1 MRAAHGR
8 ELAGTRIAVFG
19 ATGVVG
25 FAAAVFSA
33 LSIAFLPPGG
43 GVAAL
48 GLPDVMFFALFLGA
62 SVRFGLRPG
71 ITWLS
76 MCAMLAATT
85 ALTTVWAVNG
95 GLPALPAISLGF
107 LLPNADL
114 IWRRLVRSP
123 QPASTV
129 SEG

>member
-1 MRAAHGR
+1 VITGHGH
-8 ELAGTRIAVFG
+8 
-19 ATGVVG
+19 
-25 FAAAVFSA
+25 AAVFSA

-76 MCAMLAATT
+76 MCAMLGATT

-95 GLPALPAISLGF
+95 GLPALPGIALGF
-107 LLPNADL
+107 ILPNADL
-114 IWRRLVRSP
+114 IWRQVARRR
-123 QPASTV
+123 QPVVGLPEA
-129 SEG
+129 